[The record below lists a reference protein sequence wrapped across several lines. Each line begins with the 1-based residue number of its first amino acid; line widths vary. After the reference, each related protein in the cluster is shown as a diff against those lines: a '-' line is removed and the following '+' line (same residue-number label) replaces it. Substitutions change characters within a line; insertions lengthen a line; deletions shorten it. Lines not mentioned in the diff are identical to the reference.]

1 MAAMKVKTNRY
12 IKNFGMA
19 KLFGLFYKQ
28 DRVREYLI

>member
-19 KLFGLFYKQ
+19 KLFGLFYKLVGS
-28 DRVREYLI
+28 RGI